1 MTENPIIR
9 AWDEYPEARKEF
21 IVEVLVRR
29 YKSLIKGICDE
40 VDSYENFKVGG
51 TD

>member
-1 MTENPIIR
+1 MSQNPIIR
-9 AWDEYPEARKEF
+9 AWDEHPEARREF

-40 VDSYENFKVGG
+40 VGDYENIKVGG

>member
-1 MTENPIIR
+1 MKENPIIR
-9 AWDEYPEARKEF
+9 AWDENPEARQEF
-21 IVEVLVRR
+21 IVDVLLRR

-40 VDSYENFKVGG
+40 DDYENIKVGG